1 MPQSMLAMTFSLPT
15 AADEPAAFRVPENA
29 FPLTRP
35 SYCAP
40 PATYC
45 RLSPEYLAGR
55 FNTAANLWPVVEGHY
70 APEGYLAS
78 FGLVF
83 AMQVA
88 VWLWSASGRG
98 VTRT

>member
-1 MPQSMLAMTFSLPT
+1 MLFCSID
-15 AADEPAAFRVPENA
+15 AALGRHFQ
-29 FPLTRP
+29 
-35 SYCAP
+35 
-40 PATYC
+40 
-45 RLSPEYLAGR
+45 EYLAGR